1 MKKILLIT
9 MVLFVI
15 SSIKA
20 QNPLLIPPTL
30 TGPNFNLTIDYDS
43 VQFFPGIYT
52 QTAGVNGPIL
62 APTLIINHGD
72 NIAINVDNQL
82 MDTTTMHWHGVHLP
96 SLMDGG
102 PHTVIAPNT
111 TWNPNWT
118 AMEHASTMWYHPHLH
133 HKTYKHIMMG
143 ITGFIINKDVEESA
157 LALPRTYGVDD
168 FPLAL
173 QTKVMTTNYQI
184 NTDMSERNMDTMFIV
199 NATRNAYVDMPAQMV
214 RLRLLNGSLMRSFNV
229 GLSNGDSFW
238 VIASDGGLLESPVQM
253 NRLLIANAER
263 YEILVDLSLLQG
275 GSVDLMNYGSGIP
288 SGVYGTATIGGMGGA
303 SIPDYDNNPL
313 NGTDFTMLT
322 INVVS
327 STVNAITSIPNTLV
341 TINAY
346 NQNNVDENRTIQ
358 MSAVNMGPSG
368 NINGP
373 FQFNG
378 TPFDMN
384 IINEVIPLNNTEI
397 WTLTNQSM
405 IAHPFHIHDV
415 QFNILEIDGLAPPA
429 HMVGWKDV
437 VLVPSNMGSAKFI
450 TKFEDYAD
458 PIIPF
463 MYHCHI
469 VGHEEDGMMGQFT
482 VEDNST
488 SIVDHN
494 NTNKTLLKTIDIFG
508 RVTNA
513 NNQLLFYIFDDGTV
527 EKKIILE

>member
-275 GSVDLMNYGSGIP
+275 SSVDLMNYGSGIP

-327 STVNAITSIPNTLV
+327 PTVNAITSIPNTLV

-415 QFNILEIDGLAPPA
+415 QFNILEIDGSAPPA
-429 HMVGWKDV
+429 HMAGWKDV

-458 PIIPF
+458 SIIPF

-482 VEDNST
+482 IEDNST

-513 NNQLLFYIFDDGTV
+513 NNQLLFYIYDDGTV
-527 EKKIILE
+527 EKKIIVE